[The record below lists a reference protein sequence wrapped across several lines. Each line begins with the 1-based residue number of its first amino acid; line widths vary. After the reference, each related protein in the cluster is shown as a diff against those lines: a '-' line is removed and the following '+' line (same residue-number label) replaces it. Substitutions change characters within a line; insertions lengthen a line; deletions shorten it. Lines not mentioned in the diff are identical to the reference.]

1 MTAWKMFYGVIFFQI
16 NYKKNNSIFYALWK
30 YFSDIN
36 VFNV

>member
-1 MTAWKMFYGVIFFQI
+1 MTAWKMFYGVFFFSDKLQ
-16 NYKKNNSIFYALWK
+16 KNNSIIYALWK